1 MISSYLILLKRGTRI
16 ALRNKVN
23 DSLITGIRLVDSCL
37 PIGRGQR
44 QLILGDKSTGK
55 TSIFV
60 FSLLTSWRYSI
71 ISSFEGISTKRLFG
85 LYLGININ
93 LSKLMKLLH
102 SIIYSSSLSFSY
114 SSSLISSYSS
124 SFDMISSL
132 NDSESS
138 MNNNFSS
145 VLFLVISTHSSSSAL
160 LSFMIVNLGIT
171 ICERLRDRSFD
182 SLICFDDLSKH
193 AKCYRQVS
201 LLLGRVPSRDAYSAD
216 VFNIHSSLLERSGRL
231 RLNYF
236 GSSITALPIIET
248 INSDI
253 TEYIATNVISITDGQ
268 LYMNK
273 RLFLDSIRPAIDS
286 ALSVSRI
293 GSNAQSKFVKVVSA
307 GLKNELTSLRIAFSS
322 FGSQSA
328 SSFLKLSSLNSLFSQ
343 SHLIP
348 SFIESTILLLL
359 SYRLNFLLSS
369 SFSIISF
376 THFISFY
383 CCSFIY
389 LIFLISSYY
398 SLQSYNLLIAFL
410 NIIL

>member
-1 MISSYLILLKRGTRI
+1 MILLKRGTRI

-102 SIIYSSSLSFSY
+102 SIISYSSFSHSVVSSLSFN
-114 SSSLISSYSS
+114 SLSVSNY
-124 SFDMISSL
+124 
-132 NDSESS
+132 
-138 MNNNFSS
+138 SS
-145 VLFLVISTHSSSSAL
+145 VLFLVVSTHSSSSAL
-160 LSFMIVNLGIT
+160 LSFMIVNLGMT

-236 GSSITALPIIET
+236 GSSITAFPVIET

-268 LYMNK
+268 LYTNK
-273 RLFLDSIRPAIDS
+273 RLFLDSLRPAIDS

-293 GSNAQSKFVKVVSA
+293 GSNAQCKFVKVVSA
-307 GLKNELTSLRIAFSS
+307 GLKNELTSLRIAFNS
-322 FGSQSA
+322 FGSL
-328 SSFLKLSSLNSLFSQ
+328 SSNSLLKLSSLNSLFSQ

-348 SFIESTILLLL
+348 SFIE
-359 SYRLNFLLSS
+359 
-369 SFSIISF
+369 
-376 THFISFY
+376 
-383 CCSFIY
+383 
-389 LIFLISSYY
+389 
-398 SLQSYNLLIAFL
+398 
-410 NIIL
+410 